1 MQPDPRGELESA
13 QKKSFPYGPHV
24 IMDPVYHQLARHLDN
39 LPGGYPS
46 TDSGVELRILQ
57 RLFTPQ
63 DAALALKLT
72 VIPETPR
79 VVARRTGLAETAA
92 ADRLEAMAAKGLIYR
107 MMGKNGRTTYMAA
120 QFVVGIW
127 EFQVQRLTP
136 DLIRDMEEYIPHL
149 LQTAWKRP
157 QLRSIPVNRS
167 IQPELP
173 VMTYE
178 RAEALL
184 DKHQTFAV
192 SPCICRR
199 ERAMMDQG
207 CSRSEETCLSFGT
220 AAEYMVANRIGRFI
234 ERAEGLAILKLAD
247 KEGLV
252 VQPGNARAANFI
264 CLCCGCC
271 CGVLRTL
278 RTYPR
283 PGEMVASA
291 FVAVMDPGACKDCG
305 GCLNRCQIGA
315 LTMTTDGVMLDP
327 GRCIG
332 CVLFV
337 NTCPTGALTLKS
349 KPADRQPRIPHNAV
363 TAALTHGRARGKLGL
378 GELIQLQLGS
388 TLDRLRTLK

>member
-1 MQPDPRGELESA
+1 
-13 QKKSFPYGPHV
+13 
-24 IMDPVYHQLARHLDN
+24 MDPVYHQLARHLDN

-46 TDSGVELRILQ
+46 TDSGVELRILK

-79 VVARRTGLAETAA
+79 VVARRTGLTETDAAE
-92 ADRLEAMAAKGLIYR
+92 RLETMASKGLIFR
-107 MMGKNGRTTYMAA
+107 VAGKNGSKTYMTA

-127 EFQVQRLTP
+127 EFQVGRLTP

-149 LQTAWKRP
+149 MQTAWKRP
-157 QLRSIPVNRS
+157 QLRTIPVNRS

-178 RAEALL
+178 HAEVLL
-184 DKHQTFAV
+184 KSHHIFAV

-199 ERAMMDQG
+199 ERALMDRG
-207 CSRSEETCLSFGT
+207 CERSEETCLSFGA
-220 AAEYMVANRIGRFI
+220 AAEYMVANHIGRFI
-234 ERAEGLAILKLAD
+234 ERSEVLAILQLAD

-278 RTYPR
+278 KTYPR
-283 PGEMVASA
+283 PAEMVASA
-291 FVAVMDPGACKDCG
+291 FVASADPVACKACG
-305 GCLNRCQIGA
+305 VCLQRCQMGA
-315 LTMTTDGVMLDP
+315 VEMTTDGVILDP

-332 CVLFV
+332 CGLCVT
-337 NTCPTGALTLKS
+337 TCPTGALTMKR
-349 KPADRQPRIPHNAV
+349 KPTDRQPRIPRNAV
-363 TAALTHGRARGKLGL
+363 TAALAHGRARGKLGV
-378 GELIQLQLGS
+378 GELIHLQIGS
-388 TLDRLRTLK
+388 VLDRLRTRK

>member
-1 MQPDPRGELESA
+1 
-13 QKKSFPYGPHV
+13 
-24 IMDPVYHQLARHLDN
+24 MDPVYSQLARHLDN
-39 LPGGYPS
+39 LPGGYPP

-63 DAALALKLT
+63 DAALALQLT
-72 VIPETPR
+72 VIPEMPR
-79 VVARRTGLAETAA
+79 VVARRSGLSVADAAE
-92 ADRLEAMAAKGLIYR
+92 RLEAMASRGLVFR
-107 MMGKNGRTTYMAA
+107 MAGKNGRKTYMAA

-127 EFQVQRLTP
+127 ELQVKRLTP
-136 DLIRDMEEYIPHL
+136 GLIRDMEEYIPHL
-149 LQTAWKRP
+149 LKTAWKRP
-157 QLRSIPVNRS
+157 QLRTIPVNRS

-178 RAEALL
+178 RAEVLL
-184 DKHQTFAV
+184 NSHQTFAV

-199 ERAMMDQG
+199 ERSMMDQG
-207 CSRSEETCLSFGT
+207 CERSEETCLSFGS

-234 ERAEGLAILKLAD
+234 ARSEVLSILQLAD

-283 PGEMVASA
+283 PAEMVASA
-291 FVAVMDPGACKDCG
+291 FVAAMDSAACKDCG
-305 GCLNRCQIGA
+305 VCLKRCQLEA
-315 LTMTTDGVMLDP
+315 LKKTTDGVALDP

-332 CVLFV
+332 CGLCVT
-337 NTCPTGALTLKS
+337 TCPTGALTLKR
-349 KPADRQPRIPHNAV
+349 KPAGRQPRIPRNAV
-363 TAALTHGRARGKLGL
+363 TAALAHGRARGKLGV
-378 GELIQLQLGS
+378 GELIHLQLGS
-388 TLDRLRTLK
+388 AMDRLRTRK

>member
-1 MQPDPRGELESA
+1 
-13 QKKSFPYGPHV
+13 
-24 IMDPVYHQLARHLDN
+24 MDPVYHQLARHLDN
-39 LPGGYPS
+39 LPGGFPP

-72 VIPETPR
+72 VIPESPR
-79 VVARRTGLAETAA
+79 VVARRVGLTETAA
-92 ADRLEAMAAKGLIYR
+92 AERLEAMAAKGLIFR
-107 MMGKNGRTTYMAA
+107 MTGKNGQPTYMAA

-136 DLIRDMEEYIPHL
+136 ELIRDMEEYIPHL
-149 LQTAWKRP
+149 MKTAWKRP

-199 ERAMMDQG
+199 ERSMMDQG
-207 CSRSEETCLSFGT
+207 CNRSEETCLSFGS

-234 ERAEGLAILKLAD
+234 ERAEVLAILQLAD

-252 VQPGNARAANFI
+252 VQPGNAREANFI

-278 RTYPR
+278 RAYPR

-291 FVAVMDPGACKDCG
+291 FVAVLDSGACKDCG
-305 GCLNRCQIGA
+305 GCLKRCQIGA
-315 LTMTTDGVMLDP
+315 LMKTADGVTLDT

-332 CVLFV
+332 CGLCVT
-337 NTCPTGALTLKS
+337 TCPTGALSLKR
-349 KPADRQPRIPHNAV
+349 KPTDRQPRIPYNSV
-363 TAALTHGRARGKLGL
+363 TAALSHGRARGKLGL
-378 GELIQLQLGS
+378 GELLQLQFDS
-388 TLDRLRTLK
+388 TLDRLRSLK

>member
-1 MQPDPRGELESA
+1 
-13 QKKSFPYGPHV
+13 
-24 IMDPVYHQLARHLDN
+24 MDPVYHQLARHLDN
-39 LPGGYPS
+39 LPGGYPA

-79 VVARRTGLAETAA
+79 VVARRSELSVTAA
-92 ADRLEAMAAKGLIYR
+92 AERLAAMAADGLIFR
-107 MMGKNGRTTYMAA
+107 MTGKNGRATYMAA

-127 EFQVQRLTP
+127 EFQVNRLTP
-136 DLIRDMEEYIPHL
+136 DLIRDMEEYSPHL
-149 LQTAWKRP
+149 MKTAWKRP

-184 DKHQTFAV
+184 DNHQTFAV

-199 ERAMMDQG
+199 ERSLMGEG
-207 CSRSEETCLSFGT
+207 CERSEETCLSFGT
-220 AAEYMVANRIGRFI
+220 AAEYMVANNIGRFI
-234 ERAEGLAILKLAD
+234 NRSEVLSILRLAD

-278 RTYPR
+278 KTYPR
-283 PGEMVASA
+283 PAEMVASA
-291 FVAVMDPGACKDCG
+291 FVASVDPANCEGCG
-305 GCLNRCQIGA
+305 VCLRRCQIDA
-315 LTMTTDGVMLDP
+315 LQMKSDGVALDS

-332 CVLFV
+332 CGLCVT
-337 NTCPTGALTLKS
+337 TCPTGALTLKR
-349 KPADRQPRIPHNAV
+349 KPAERQPRIPHNAV
-363 TAALTHGRARGKLGL
+363 TAALAHGRARGKLGA
-378 GELIQLQLGS
+378 GELIKLQVGS
-388 TLDRLRTLK
+388 TLDRLRTRK

>member
-1 MQPDPRGELESA
+1 
-13 QKKSFPYGPHV
+13 
-24 IMDPVYHQLARHLDN
+24 MDPVYHQLARHLDN
-39 LPGGYPS
+39 LPGGYPA

-79 VVARRTGLAETAA
+79 VVARRSGLTVTAA
-92 ADRLEAMAAKGLIYR
+92 AEYLEAMVAKGLIFR
-107 MMGKNGRTTYMAA
+107 MTDKNGRATYMAA

-127 EFQVQRLTP
+127 EFQVNRLTP
-136 DLIRDMEEYIPHL
+136 GLIRDMEEYSPHL
-149 LQTAWKRP
+149 MKTAWKRP
-157 QLRSIPVNRS
+157 QLRSIPVKRS

-184 DKHQTFAV
+184 DNHQTFAV

-199 ERAMMDQG
+199 ERSLMGEG
-207 CSRSEETCLSFGT
+207 CERPEETCLSFGT
-220 AAEYMVANRIGRFI
+220 AAEYMVANDIGRFI
-234 ERAEGLAILKLAD
+234 NRSEVLAILQLAD
-247 KEGLV
+247 KKGLV
-252 VQPGNARAANFI
+252 VQPGNARAANYI

-283 PGEMVASA
+283 PADMVASA
-291 FVAVMDPGACKDCG
+291 FVASVDPADCE
-305 GCLNRCQIGA
+305 GCGVCLQRCQIEA
-315 LTMTTDGVMLDP
+315 LKMTTGGVTLDP

-332 CVLFV
+332 CGLCVT
-337 NTCPTGALTLKS
+337 TCPTGALTLKR
-349 KPADRQPRIPHNAV
+349 KPAERQPRIPYNAV
-363 TAALTHGRARGKLGL
+363 TAALAHGRARGKLGA
-378 GELIQLQLGS
+378 GELIQLQIGS
-388 TLDRLRTLK
+388 TLDRLRTRK